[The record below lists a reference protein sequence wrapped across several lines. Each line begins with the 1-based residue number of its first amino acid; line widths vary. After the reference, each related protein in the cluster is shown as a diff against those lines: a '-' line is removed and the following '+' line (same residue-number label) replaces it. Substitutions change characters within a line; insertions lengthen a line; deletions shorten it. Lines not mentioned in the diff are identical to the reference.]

1 LSKETPQIIR
11 ALRDANPNRTESYLP
26 FFLVG
31 GLWGKFDL
39 GEVALG
45 LPLAETEFVETAF
58 MNIVWDLLI
67 VAGVLIAL
75 TIMLSLRFEQRR
87 WDKEREQELQDFNQ

>member
-1 LSKETPQIIR
+1 
-11 ALRDANPNRTESYLP
+11 
-26 FFLVG
+26 
-31 GLWGKFDL
+31 
-39 GEVALG
+39 
-45 LPLAETEFVETAF
+45 

-87 WDKEREQELQDFNQ
+87 WDEEREQELLDFKQ